1 MKITI
6 RQTVGIL
13 ILLLFITL
21 FFTCSTDS
29 GSVKNQ
35 GHLVIIGG
43 GERPDYLMEKIVEL
57 AGGDQAHILIVPNAS
72 SDPVGTAEYQQAQ
85 FEERG
90 AGRVE
95 YMNLSKSSVNADST
109 LERLEGITGIFFSG
123 GSQRRLHKI
132 LNGSR
137 FLARIRDVYRNGGVV
152 GGTSA
157 GAAVMSPLMI
167 TGDELANPDTLN
179 PFGIIREA
187 NIEAWE
193 GFNLIESAIIDQHFI
208 RRKRFNRLLSLVL
221 ENPELLGIGI
231 DESTAIIVN
240 PDNTFSVLGER
251 SVLVLDASK
260 ANGIQTDPRGNLAG
274 AGIRLHLLVSGQSFD
289 LRSRKVLL

>member
-1 MKITI
+1 MRISFVYALRI
-6 RQTVGIL
+6 IIL
-13 ILLLFITL
+13 FLIITL
-21 FFTCSTDS
+21 LPNCSSDS
-29 GSVKNQ
+29 GEPFNQ

-57 AGGDQAHILIVPNAS
+57 AGGSQSHILIIPNAS
-72 SDPVGTAEYQQAQ
+72 SDPVEAAVGEQVR
-85 FEERG
+85 FLEHG
-90 AGRVE
+90 AGKVD
-95 YMNLSKSSVNADST
+95 YVYLTPSNVNSDST
-109 LERLEGITGIFFSG
+109 LKRLDGVTGVFFTG
-123 GSQRRLHKI
+123 GSQRRLQKVLDGSSFLQKI
-132 LNGSR
+132 QDLYN
-137 FLARIRDVYRNGGVV
+137 NGGVIS
-152 GGTSA
+152 GTSA

-167 TGDELANPDTLN
+167 TGGELANPDSDHS
-179 PFGIIREA
+179 FGTIREK
-187 NIEAWE
+187 NIEVLD
-193 GFNLIESAIIDQHFI
+193 GFGLIKSVIIDQHFI
-208 RRKRFNRLLSLVL
+208 WRKRFNRLLSLVL
-221 ENPELLGIGI
+221 ENPDFLGIGI